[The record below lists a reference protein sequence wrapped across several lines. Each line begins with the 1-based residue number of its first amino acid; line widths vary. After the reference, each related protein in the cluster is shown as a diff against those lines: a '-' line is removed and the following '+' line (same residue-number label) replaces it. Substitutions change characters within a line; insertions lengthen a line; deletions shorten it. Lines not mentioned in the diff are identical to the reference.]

1 MVSPKPT
8 LLIVC
13 QTLIQPH
20 MAGPSLRYLALARTL
35 SKDLRVTLAA
45 PVVEDVGPEDFEW
58 LIYGEDPASLV
69 RAAQN
74 VDFVLLSGYVLHK
87 FPALNRIRACRIVD
101 LYDPMPL
108 ENLFYRAD
116 DPTNV
121 RLSAHESDVQVF
133 NRLVR
138 AGDFFVCGS
147 ERQRDFWLGVL
158 MANLRLNPLNF
169 GGDGDFRGL
178 IDVVSTGLP
187 SHERP
192 QTPFLVGEDPAVPA
206 GSKIILWGGGIW
218 NWLDPLT
225 LLEAFFDIHQDHPEA
240 RLVFLGA
247 RHPNPE
253 VPAHEMAAR
262 TLARAKESGLVGEK
276 ILFFD
281 WLSVPE
287 REALLCESHVGVVAH
302 PAHIE
307 TRFSLRTRVFDY
319 FWARLP
325 VLTTAGDV
333 VSEWVS
339 DYGVGEVVTPGQA
352 AEMAAALDALLLK
365 PRADFSD
372 RFDAIHARFSWENQ
386 AEPLRRFCLSG
397 TFAEDKPWLANRVDI
412 KMSRIERI
420 LRQEGLGALFKAG
433 WRKLTKK

>member
-1 MVSPKPT
+1 MSPKPT

-20 MAGPSLRYLALARTL
+20 MAGPSLRYMALARTL
-35 SKDLRVTLAA
+35 SKDLRVILAA
-45 PVVEDVGPEDFEW
+45 PVAEGVGPEDFEW
-58 LIYGEDPASLV
+58 LIYGKDPALLV
-69 RAAQN
+69 EAAQN
-74 VDFVLLSGYVLHK
+74 AAFILVSGYVLHK
-87 FPALNRIRACRIVD
+87 FPALNKVKACRIVD

-116 DPTNV
+116 DPVNV
-121 RLSAHESDVQVF
+121 RLSAHESDVEVF

-138 AGDFFVCGS
+138 AGDFFICGS

-158 MANLRLNPLNF
+158 MANLRLNPMTF
-169 GGDGDFRGL
+169 DGDEDFRGL

-187 SHERP
+187 SHGRP
-192 QTPFLVGEDPAVPA
+192 EKTFLMGEDPAVPD

-225 LLEAFFDIHQDHPEA
+225 VLEAFLDIYQDHPEA

-262 TLARAKESGLVGEK
+262 TLARAKESGLVGTQ
-276 ILFFD
+276 IFFFD

-287 REALLCESHVGVVAH
+287 REALLFESHIGVVAH
-302 PAHIE
+302 PEHIE

-325 VLTTAGDV
+325 VLATSGDV
-333 VSEWVS
+333 VSEWVAA
-339 DYGVGEVVTPGQA
+339 YGVGQVVAPGQA
-352 AEMAAALDALLLK
+352 VEMAAALDALLLQPK
-365 PRADFSD
+365 TDFSD
-372 RFDAIHARFSWENQ
+372 RFDALHERFSWEKQ
-386 AEPLRRFCLSG
+386 AEPLRRFCLRG
-397 TFAEDKPWLANRVDI
+397 TPAVDKPWLASRVDM

-420 LRQEGLGALFKAG
+420 LRQEGLGALLKAG

>member
-1 MVSPKPT
+1 MVSTKPS
-8 LLIVC
+8 LLIIC
-13 QTLIQPH
+13 QTLIQSH

-35 SKDLRVTLAA
+35 SKDMKVILAA
-45 PVVEDVGPEDFEW
+45 PVAKGVGAEEFEW
-58 LIYGEDPASLV
+58 LIYGEAPASLI
-69 RAAQN
+69 RAAQD
-74 VDFVLLSGYVLHK
+74 VDFVLLSGYVLQK
-87 FPALNRIRACRIVD
+87 FPALNKIRACRIVD

-116 DPTNV
+116 DPMKV
-121 RLSAHESDVQVF
+121 RLSAHESDVEVF

-158 MANLRLNPLNF
+158 MANLRLNPMNF
-169 GGDGDFRGL
+169 RGDEDFRGL

-187 SHERP
+187 SHEKP
-192 QTPFLVGEDPAVPA
+192 QTSFLIGEDPAVPL
-206 GSKIILWGGGIW
+206 GSKLILWGGGIW
-218 NWLDPLT
+218 NWLDPLI
-225 LLEAFFDIHQDHPEA
+225 LLEAFLNIHQAHPEA

-262 TLARAKESGLVGEK
+262 TLARANESGLVGK
-276 ILFFD
+276 QILFFD

-287 REALLCESHVGVVAH
+287 REALLCESHIGVVAH

-325 VLTTAGDV
+325 VLATAGDV

-339 DYGVGEVVTPGQA
+339 AYGVGEVVAPGQA
-352 AEMAAALDALLLK
+352 AEMAAALDALLSQPK
-365 PRADFSD
+365 SDFSD
-372 RFDAIHARFSWENQ
+372 RFDALHARFSWKNQ
-386 AEPLRRFCLSG
+386 AEPLRRYCLQGRS
-397 TFAEDKPWLANRVDI
+397 AEDKPWLADRVDM

-420 LRQEGLGALFKAG
+420 LRQEGLGALLKAG